1 MNEKKQNKPNDKI
14 KKEDFV
20 VQKINNKKIP
30 EFSKDIPG
38 VVNTK
43 INQIKG
49 DKNMYRAYQASTILM
64 KEEMRKKS
72 PEDYK
77 KLKDVKD
84 SDIIVI
90 AGQYDHGQV
99 VFEMTEIPFTVI
111 SPTDFD
117 KLELRDDQILFIN
130 CPGVLTNQGIRKAVT
145 FVEEG
150 GLLVTTDWALKN
162 VLEIGFPNY
171 VRYNKNPTGDDV
183 VRVEFIDSNDKF
195 LDGLIDKESDPVWWL
210 EGSSYPIE
218 VLDKEKVKVLVK
230 SKEMKEKYGESA
242 IVVTFEF
249 GEGKVYHLTSH
260 FYLQRTETRT
270 KRHKKSSMD
279 YATEKKINLSTGDK
293 EKFAKNFKDI
303 SLGEVESAYT
313 TQKAISNLVIEQ
325 KNRVAER
332 KKSDEEI

>member
-1 MNEKKQNKPNDKI
+1 MKEKKITNPKGNIEEKNL
-14 KKEDFV
+14 KS
-20 VQKINNKKIP
+20 QKINNNKVP
-30 EFSKDIPG
+30 DFSKDIPG
-38 VVNTK
+38 VVKTK
-43 INQIKG
+43 LDQIKG

-64 KEEMRKKS
+64 REEMKKRS

-77 KLKDVKD
+77 KLKNVKD

-99 VFEMTEIPFTVI
+99 VFEMTEIPFTVV
-111 SPTDFD
+111 SPTDYD
-117 KLELRDDQILFIN
+117 KIELREDQIVFIN
-130 CPGVLTNQGIRKAVT
+130 CPGVLTNKGIRKTVT
-145 FVEEG
+145 FVEQG

-162 VLEIGFPNY
+162 VLELGFPNF
-171 VRYNKNPTGDDV
+171 VRYNKQPTGDEV
-183 VRVEFIDSNDKF
+183 VRVEFIDTDDKF

-218 VLDKEKVKVLVK
+218 VIDKDKVKVLVK

-270 KRHKKSSMD
+270 KRHKKSSYD
-279 YATEKKINLSTGDK
+279 YAVEKDINLSSEDK
-293 EKFAKNFKDI
+293 IKFDRNFKDV

-325 KNRVAER
+325 KNRVAGR
-332 KKSDEEI
+332 KRTDDEL